1 MEFKLAVL
9 PGDGIG
15 PAVIAEAVRV
25 LEAVGR
31 RFGHD
36 FELSDGAIG
45 GNAIDSTGT
54 ALPDETQELC
64 DQADAV
70 LFRRRRRPQVGR
82 PQGLGPARGRHPRNP
97 PEHGPL
103 REPQAGQGRARA
115 GKRQPDQERT
125 GLKAWT

>member
-15 PAVIAEAVRV
+15 PDVIAEAVRV

-36 FELSDGAIG
+36 FELSEGAIG

-70 LFRRRRRPQVGR
+70 LFGAVGGPKWDR
-82 PQGLGPARGRHPRNP
+82 SQGPRSGPRTASSESAGAWASSRTSGRSRSSPRWQTSARSRG
-97 PEHGPL
+97 
-103 REPQAGQGRARA
+103 
-115 GKRQPDQERT
+115 T